1 MVPCSRIIWITKSS
15 DHSRVWTANLL
26 HMKQLSSTKI
36 RLPVTQL
43 PNKSRVRYYRKNR
56 YIVHYRNLQ
65 LYWQLAMRLKK
76 NWVLTLQKFQWL
88 KSYIN
93 FNTEKRKKA
102 SNFFEEVFFELTN
115 NSVYDKT
122 MENVWIRLDV
132 RLVKNAKDY
141 QISASKPSF
150 NSQMIFNENW

>member
-1 MVPCSRIIWITKSS
+1 
-15 DHSRVWTANLL
+15 
-26 HMKQLSSTKI
+26 
-36 RLPVTQL
+36 
-43 PNKSRVRYYRKNR
+43 
-56 YIVHYRNLQ
+56 
-65 LYWQLAMRLKK
+65 MRLKK

-122 MENVWIRLDV
+122 MENV
-132 RLVKNAKDY
+132 
-141 QISASKPSF
+141 
-150 NSQMIFNENW
+150 